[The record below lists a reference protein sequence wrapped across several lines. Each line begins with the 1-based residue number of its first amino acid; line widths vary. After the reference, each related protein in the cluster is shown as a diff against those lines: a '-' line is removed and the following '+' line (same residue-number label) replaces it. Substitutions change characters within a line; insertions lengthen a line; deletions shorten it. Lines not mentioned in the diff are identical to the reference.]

1 LSEDLKCEA
10 CGELH
15 PSARLI
21 KTEDGRLLALQS
33 EAYTRY
39 CLARYA
45 LRKYRTNKTRKGF
58 LDKWREAKGEVEWAK
73 LRAEMLLLYNYRQ
86 DHRK

>member
-15 PSARLI
+15 SSARLI
-21 KTEDGRLLALQS
+21 KTEDGRQLALQS

-39 CLARYA
+39 CMARWV
-45 LRKYRTNKTRKGF
+45 LRTYRSKRTRQAF
-58 LDKWREAKGEVEWAK
+58 LGKWRESKGEAEWAK
-73 LRAEMLLLYNYRQ
+73 LREEMLRLYNYRQ

>member
-1 LSEDLKCEA
+1 MSEDLKCPA

-15 PSARLI
+15 SNARLI
-21 KTEDGRLLALQS
+21 KTKDGRQLALQS

-39 CLARYA
+39 CQARWA
-45 LRKYRTNKTRKGF
+45 LKTYRTNRTRQAF
-58 LDKWREAKGEVEWAK
+58 LGRWRENKGEAEWAK

>member
-1 LSEDLKCEA
+1 LSEDLKCPA

-15 PSARLI
+15 PNARLI
-21 KTEDGRLLALQS
+21 KTEDGRELALQS
-33 EAYTRY
+33 EAFARY
-39 CLARYA
+39 CMARYV
-45 LRKYRTNKTRKGF
+45 LRKYRSSNTRKAF
-58 LDKWREAKGEVEWAK
+58 LGRWRESKGEAEWAK